1 MRRFSV
7 IQGAVV
13 VLCAVVALAAAC
25 SDSQDAASPTF
36 VPRVEGELLVAA
48 ALPAPGFWDG
58 ESPEEVDAGFEF
70 ALARQFADEFGL
82 ELRIVDVPF
91 ERIAAGDLGGA
102 DLAIAQISVTDDRE
116 ELVDFSLPYL
126 TVDATVLAPAGSEVA
141 DLYEARGLRWV
152 ALTGSTQADLLDEVV
167 RPDDDVLLVPTE
179 VEAAAAV
186 LSGDADA
193 ALVDAPSALLAA
205 GADARLE
212 AVARFA
218 TREHYGVALPDP
230 APSGNLEVVDLVLR
244 RLAADGTLDDLV
256 DDLADALGGDPDDLP
271 VIRAR

>member
-1 MRRFSV
+1 MRRL
-7 IQGAVV
+7 AVV
-13 VLCAVVALAAAC
+13 LSVVALAAAC
-25 SDSQDAASPTF
+25 TDSQDAASPTF
-36 VPRVEGELLVAA
+36 TPVTVGELAVAA
-48 ALPAPGFWDG
+48 ALPAPGFWEG
-58 ESPEEVDAGFEF
+58 ESPEEVDAGFEY
-70 ALARQFADEFGL
+70 ALARQLADELEL

-102 DLAIAQISVTDDRE
+102 DLALAQISVTDARE

-126 TVDATVLAPAGSEVA
+126 TVDATVLAPAGTEVG

-186 LSGDADA
+186 LDGDADA

-205 GADARLE
+205 TADPRLE

-218 TREHYGVALPDP
+218 TREHYGIAVPRT

-271 VIRAR
+271 VIRTR